1 MTQEKLKAFG
11 LMAKNLGQLNILQMI
26 CQKNLKSTL
35 SLKNGISKIILEQK
49 NGEVYKKTNNNFYK
63 QLIKRLTC

>member
-35 SLKNGISKIILEQK
+35 SLKNGIYKIILE
-49 NGEVYKKTNNNFYK
+49 
-63 QLIKRLTC
+63 